1 MKFQIDDV
9 VRHKDPRKH
18 CFIDADTGE
27 AIFEFRIIGVSK
39 GFLERDRV
47 RIAYF
52 ISYGQSWLEW
62 IFEDEMDNLVVRP

>member
-27 AIFEFRIIGVSK
+27 AISEFRIIGVSK
-39 GFLERDRV
+39 GNLETD

-52 ISYGQSWLEW
+52 ISYGQPWLEW